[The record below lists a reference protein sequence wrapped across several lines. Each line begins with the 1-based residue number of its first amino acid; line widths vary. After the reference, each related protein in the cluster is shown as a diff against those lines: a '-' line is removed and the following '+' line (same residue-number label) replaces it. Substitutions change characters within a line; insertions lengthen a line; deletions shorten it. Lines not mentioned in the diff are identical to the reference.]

1 MQLMILVVLPDQK
14 KGNEKDLTLMSV
26 NKLLQ
31 GRQMLINVFKSII
44 FGTYSRASP
53 SARDDE
59 FDRTLTLALINFI
72 TNKINPR
79 KKNLPPKKLPQT
91 LPILLT
97 RVKSGNTS

>member
-1 MQLMILVVLPDQK
+1 MILVVLPDQK
-14 KGNEKDLTLMSV
+14 KGNEKDLTLMNV

-44 FGTYSRASP
+44 FGTYSRTSP

-79 KKNLPPKKLPQT
+79 KKNLPRKKLPQT